1 MTSRKRSPHDFIFKE
16 ELGHGSYSTVFKA
29 LDKKSPNKTYAIK
42 VCSKKH
48 IINEAKVKYVT
59 IEKNTMNLLAQKN
72 HAGIIKLYYT
82 FHDEENLYFVLDYAP
97 GGELLSLLHR
107 MGTFNDLW
115 TRHFTVQLIDALE
128 FIHSHG
134 IIHRDLKPEN
144 VLLDK
149 DGRLMITDF
158 GAAATIDSSLEKD
171 SARCNSDGN
180 SINDSHSCASFVGT
194 AEYVSPELLLYNQ
207 CGYGSDIWALG
218 CMIYQFVQGHPPF
231 RGENE
236 LKTFEK
242 IVALD
247 YPWGPNKRLNNSTPA
262 INPLVIN
269 LVRKILVVEVNER
282 IPLKLIKRHPY
293 FSKIDWND
301 KAKIWRGIWEN
312 SQGQLTQQTAGALP
326 NLPQNALPTKQLHVI
341 DTPARSIQI
350 TKQKRKKPTKISSTT
365 SSIVVWRKRLGIS
378 TGKDDLGTVPSTAPA
393 MIASNDKNVLSATTT
408 HSGSKSILP
417 PNLQPMQTQI
427 KRTQPIAPSRIPP
440 KVPATSDN
448 MRIKPIPRQ
457 KTIVPSPPAPSIPPS
472 VPPQLPTLSTPSTSP
487 VPSTPSTPSVET
499 QQQDVV
505 HTLDRRNPIDLS
517 ILKQD
522 YVFIYGIPYED
533 KGPAMSLNS
542 YNMIDNDLI
551 TLLVTQHKEELKNS
565 KLSLQLLTLKK
576 NGMLSYRNTIKE
588 ERDNK
593 GNREHQMANIE
604 DTDLSMYDFEFNELS
619 RKGFLILEK
628 YKTKLWFISLPSY
641 SKVSKVPFNTVSSLS
656 INNNENWVDCFFRAR
671 QLLEE
676 KQILDKISN
685 VSFDS
690 KLSTETTPP
699 SSTFKKRE
707 STSGI
712 GTTVSPL
719 SYDSKLGSQNN
730 VPQNNNVKEELPFRI
745 PTDVKERPLA
755 NATPAIG
762 HSRVTSTN
770 NTNKATKRTG
780 RGFSNSAPSVNTYN
794 NNTVTVSNNRPTT
807 NPVNNKHITPTLR
820 KQNSP
825 QSSSSSSVTRS
836 QTKTM
841 GYRQPTPSPP
851 LSPLISPAMKE
862 KYLAPSNMVIS
873 SSRYEVLHTLN
884 NSQTNFDREI
894 ASRGA
899 SAAFRSL
906 QKNKREK

>member
-29 LDKKSPNKTYAIK
+29 LDKKCPNKIYAIK

-48 IINEAKVKYVT
+48 IIQEAKVKYVT
-59 IEKNTMNLLAQKN
+59 IEKNTMNLLAQKH

-107 MGTFNDLW
+107 TGTFNDLW

-158 GAAATIDSSLEKD
+158 GAAATIDSNLSED
-171 SARCNSDGN
+171 STRCNSDGN
-180 SINDSHSCASFVGT
+180 SVNDNQNCASFVGT

-247 YPWGPNKRLNNSTPA
+247 YSWGPNKRINNSSPPV
-262 INPLVIN
+262 NPLVIN

-282 IPLKLIKRHPY
+282 IPLKLVKRHPY
-293 FSKIDWND
+293 FAKIDWND
-301 KAKIWRGIWEN
+301 KAKIWRGIWQN
-312 SQGQLTQQTAGALP
+312 SQGQTEQQTSGALP
-326 NLPQNALPTKQLHVI
+326 NLPQNVLPTRQLHVI

-350 TKQKRKKPTKISSTT
+350 TKQRRKKPTKVSNTT

-378 TGKDDLGTVPSTAPA
+378 AGKDDLGTVPSAAP
-393 MIASNDKNVLSATTT
+393 NDNNILNATTAV
-408 HSGSKSILP
+408 SSSNYVIP
-417 PNLQPMQTQI
+417 PNSQPIQAQA
-427 KRTQPIAPSRIPP
+427 KRTQPVAPTRIPP
-440 KVPATSDN
+440 KVPIISN
-448 MRIKPIPRQ
+448 SVRNKPISRQ
-457 KTIVPSPPAPSIPPS
+457 NTALPSPVIRS
-472 VPPQLPTLSTPSTSP
+472 VSPKQPTSSVSSTPSAPLSLSA
-487 VPSTPSTPSVET
+487 PSTEA
-499 QQQDVV
+499 QHQDVPQ
-505 HTLDRRNPIDLS
+505 TLDERNPIDLS

-522 YVFIYGIPYED
+522 YVFIYGIPYKDE
-533 KGPAMSLNS
+533 GPAMSLNS
-542 YNMIDNDLI
+542 YNEIDNDLI
-551 TLLVTQHKEELKNS
+551 TSLVEQHKEDLKNS
-565 KLSLQLLTLKK
+565 KLFLQLLTLKK
-576 NGMLSYRNTIKE
+576 NGMLSYKNTVKKDDEKNLGNKE
-588 ERDNK
+588 
-593 GNREHQMANIE
+593 HLMANIE

-628 YKTKLWFISLPSY
+628 YKNKLWFISLPSY
-641 SKVSKVPFNTVSSLS
+641 SILSKIPFHVVKSLT
-656 INNNENWVDCFFRAR
+656 INNNENWVGCFFRAR

-690 KLSTETTPP
+690 KVSTQSPSP
-699 SSTFKKRE
+699 SSTSRKDHTP
-707 STSGI
+707 SIGI
-712 GTTVSPL
+712 TVAPPSRN
-719 SYDSKLGSQNN
+719 SKQGSQNK
-730 VPQNNNVKEELPFRI
+730 VPQNNIIKEEMPSRVPSNVKEKPSVNSTPLTGHPRASSGNDTSRTTRRANGGLP
-745 PTDVKERPLA
+745 
-755 NATPAIG
+755 
-762 HSRVTSTN
+762 
-770 NTNKATKRTG
+770 
-780 RGFSNSAPSVNTYN
+780 NSAPSVSAYN
-794 NNTVTVSNNRPTT
+794 NNTVPISNHRSAT
-807 NPVNNKHITPTLR
+807 NLMNNKSNYSTSKKENPL
-820 KQNSP
+820 P
-825 QSSSSSSVTRS
+825 SSSSSSTTKS
-836 QTKTM
+836 QPKTA
-841 GYRQPTPSPP
+841 GYRQLAPSPP
-851 LSPLISPAMKE
+851 LFPMEFPATKE
-862 KYLAPSNMVIS
+862 KYSAPSNMVIS

-884 NSQTNFDREI
+884 SSQTNFDREI

-906 QKNKREK
+906 QKNKKKK